1 MENTI
6 TNNAISA
13 SLLARNVYGVCFPQR
28 DTMDALHSE
37 FAAAR
42 EKFFTGGR
50 KRVRVGRS
58 EVVQGFDG
66 KLKGKVSRRGLYWK
80 KTAAGMAGG
89 RAIALEEAFDQR
101 GGHVLVRRDFR
112 DIIVSRTFFDKGQI
126 WLKSEYYEPWDAVN
140 ARVIF
145 KPSSTEDTVERFDW
159 DGENKRYRSTLLYP
173 VPYLA
178 GTPEQSILGSRFGP
192 PPFLVS
198 TGEGEFCYCPKEE
211 AQARKKAL
219 EDIQGGTIVLMPAWE
234 VKDGAL
240 AQEEGEEEA
249 DIAFPSL
256 EEYAVIPPKA
266 EAVVKESPAEEP
278 SVEEAAV
285 EEPAVEEAAM
295 EEAAVEE
302 TAVEESAVEE
312 AAVEETALEETAVE
326 EAAVEETAVE
336 EAAVEEA
343 AVEETAVEETAVEET
358 AVEETAVEEPA
369 VEETA
374 VEETAVEE
382 AETKA
387 IVELAHRQEEGTEAP
402 RTEEEE
408 ILAAA
413 RQAAH
418 AAEDEPEEAP
428 QAAAEVQ
435 EVPETADKA
444 REEAPQEG
452 ALAHAGEVEKPQ
464 GIQIAGEAGGMTAYR
479 GEYQDGKRHGF
490 GAAYYKDGSLSYAGF
505 WKEGKKDGLGVSFR
519 DGDHALHIA
528 RWENGKPGGFVS
540 LFDSQGSLRYSGR
553 FVNGKKQGAGVTVN
567 PADGTLFVGKWQDG
581 EATGVG
587 SAFDQEGNLLYY
599 GGWKD
604 GKRHGQGTE
613 FDKNGAIVF
622 DGEWRDGKYHNGILY
637 QKLVEDGESDG
648 PDWDL

>member
-1 MENTI
+1 MENAI

-80 KTAAGMAGG
+80 KTAAGMAGAK
-89 RAIALEEAFDQR
+89 AIALEEAFDQR

-112 DIIVSRTFFDKGQI
+112 NIIVSRTFFDKGQI

-178 GTPEQSILGSRFGP
+178 GTPEQSILGSRFGQ

-240 AQEEGEEEA
+240 AQEEGEEES

-266 EAVVKESPAEEP
+266 EAVAEEAPAEETM
-278 SVEEAAV
+278 A
-285 EEPAVEEAAM
+285 
-295 EEAAVEE
+295 EE
-302 TAVEESAVEE
+302 TAVEETAAEEAAVEE
-312 AAVEETALEETAVE
+312 AAVEESAAEESAAE
-326 EAAVEETAVE
+326 ESAVEETAVE
-336 EAAVEEA
+336 EAPAEEAAVEEA
-343 AVEETAVEETAVEET
+343 TAEESAVEETAVEETAVEET
-358 AVEETAVEEPA
+358 AVEET
-369 VEETA
+369 
-374 VEETAVEE
+374 E
-382 AETKA
+382 AEA
-387 IVELAHRQEEGTEAP
+387 IVELAHRQEEAEAP

-428 QAAAEVQ
+428 QAA
-435 EVPETADKA
+435 DKA
-444 REEAPQEG
+444 QEEAPREG
-452 ALAHAGEVEKPQ
+452 ALAHAGETVQPQ
-464 GIQIAGEAGGMTAYR
+464 AIQIAGEAGGMTAYR

-490 GAAYYKDGSLSYAGF
+490 GAAYYKDGALSYAGF

-553 FVNGKKQGAGVTVN
+553 FENGKKQGAGVTVN

-637 QKLVEDGESDG
+637 QKLVEDGESEG

>member
-101 GGHVLVRRDFR
+101 GGYVLVRRDFR
-112 DIIVSRTFFDKGQI
+112 NIIVSRTFFDKGQI

-178 GTPEQSILGSRFGP
+178 GTPEQSILGSRFGQ

-240 AQEEGEEEA
+240 AQEEGEEES

-285 EEPAVEEAAM
+285 EEPAVEEAAVEETVV

-302 TAVEESAVEE
+302 PAVEESAVEE

-336 EAAVEEA
+336 EPAVEEAAVEEA
-343 AVEETAVEETAVEET
+343 AVEETAVEEA
-358 AVEETAVEEPA
+358 
-369 VEETA
+369 
-374 VEETAVEE
+374 E
-382 AETKA
+382 AEA
-387 IVELAHRQEEGTEAP
+387 IVELAHRQEEGAEAP

-428 QAAAEVQ
+428 QAA
-435 EVPETADKA
+435 DKA
-444 REEAPQEG
+444 REEAAQEG
-452 ALAHAGEVEKPQ
+452 AGQEAAPAHAGETVQPQ

-622 DGEWRDGKYHNGILY
+622 DGEWGDGKYHNGILY
-637 QKLVEDGESDG
+637 QKLSEDGESEG

>member
-13 SLLARNVYGVCFPQR
+13 SLLARNVYGLCFPQR

-112 DIIVSRTFFDKGQI
+112 NIIVSRTFFDKGQI
-126 WLKSEYYEPWDAVN
+126 WLKSEYYEPWDTVN

-178 GTPEQSILGSRFGP
+178 GTPEQSILGSRFGQ

-266 EAVVKESPAEEP
+266 EAVVEEAPAEE
-278 SVEEAAV
+278 
-285 EEPAVEEAAM
+285 
-295 EEAAVEE
+295 
-302 TAVEESAVEE
+302 T
-312 AAVEETALEETAVE
+312 
-326 EAAVEETAVE
+326 VE

-343 AVEETAVEETAVEET
+343 AVEETAVEESAAEESAVEES
-358 AVEETAVEEPA
+358 AVEEAAVEEPAVEEPA
-369 VEETA
+369 VEETV

-382 AETKA
+382 AAVEEAEAEA

-464 GIQIAGEAGGMTAYR
+464 AIQIAGEAGGMTAYR

-490 GAAYYKDGSLSYAGF
+490 GAAYYKDGALSYAGF

-637 QKLVEDGESDG
+637 QKLVEDGESEG

>member
-13 SLLARNVYGVCFPQR
+13 SLLARNVYGLCFPQR

-80 KTAAGMAGG
+80 KTAAGMAGAK
-89 RAIALEEAFDQR
+89 AIALEEAFDQR

-112 DIIVSRTFFDKGQI
+112 NIIVSRTFFDKGQI

-178 GTPEQSILGSRFGP
+178 GTPEQSILGSRFGQ

-266 EAVVKESPAEEP
+266 ETVAEETAVEKAA
-278 SVEEAAV
+278 VEEPVVEEPAV
-285 EEPAVEEAAM
+285 EEPAVEEA
-295 EEAAVEE
+295 
-302 TAVEESAVEE
+302 TVEE
-312 AAVEETALEETAVE
+312 AAVEEP
-326 EAAVEETAVE
+326 
-336 EAAVEEA
+336 
-343 AVEETAVEETAVEET
+343 

-374 VEETAVEE
+374 VEEPAVEE

-387 IVELAHRQEEGTEAP
+387 IVELAHRQEEGAEAP

-435 EVPETADKA
+435 EVPETADKSQK
-444 REEAPQEG
+444 EAPQEG

-490 GAAYYKDGSLSYAGF
+490 GAAYYKDGALSYAGF

-637 QKLVEDGESDG
+637 QKLVEDGESEG

>member
-101 GGHVLVRRDFR
+101 GGYVLVRRDFR
-112 DIIVSRTFFDKGQI
+112 NIIVSRTFFDKGQI
-126 WLKSEYYEPWDAVN
+126 WLKSEYYEPWDTVN

-178 GTPEQSILGSRFGP
+178 GTPEQSILGSRFGQ

-285 EEPAVEEAAM
+285 EEPAVEEAA
-295 EEAAVEE
+295 VEE
-302 TAVEESAVEE
+302 TAVEEPAVEE
-312 AAVEETALEETAVE
+312 AAVEEAAVE
-326 EAAVEETAVE
+326 EAAVEEP
-336 EAAVEEA
+336 AVEEA
-343 AVEETAVEETAVEET
+343 AVEETAVEETAVEEP
-358 AVEETAVEEPA
+358 AVEEP
-369 VEETA
+369 
-374 VEETAVEE
+374 AVEE

-387 IVELAHRQEEGTEAP
+387 IVELAHRQEEGAEAP

-428 QAAAEVQ
+428 QTADEAQ
-435 EVPETADKA
+435 GIPEGADKA

-490 GAAYYKDGSLSYAGF
+490 GAAYYKDGALSYAGF

-637 QKLVEDGESDG
+637 QKLVEDGESEG

>member
-1 MENTI
+1 MENAI

-80 KTAAGMAGG
+80 KTAAGMAGAK
-89 RAIALEEAFDQR
+89 AIALEEAFDQR

-112 DIIVSRTFFDKGQI
+112 NIIVSRTFFDKGQI
-126 WLKSEYYEPWDAVN
+126 WLKSEYYEPWDTVN

-178 GTPEQSILGSRFGP
+178 GTPEQSILGSRFGQ

-266 EAVVKESPAEEP
+266 EAVTEEAPAEETA
-278 SVEEAAV
+278 VEEATA
-285 EEPAVEEAAM
+285 EEPAVEEAAV
-295 EEAAVEE
+295 EETVVEE

-312 AAVEETALEETAVE
+312 TAA
-326 EAAVEETAVE
+326 
-336 EAAVEEA
+336 
-343 AVEETAVEETAVEET
+343 
-358 AVEETAVEEPA
+358 EEPA
-369 VEETA
+369 VEG
-374 VEETAVEE
+374 TAVEE

-387 IVELAHRQEEGTEAP
+387 IVELAHRQEEGAEAP

-428 QAAAEVQ
+428 QTADEAQ
-435 EVPETADKA
+435 GIPEGADKA

-452 ALAHAGEVEKPQ
+452 APAHAGETVQPQ
-464 GIQIAGEAGGMTAYR
+464 AIQIAGEAGGMTAYR

-490 GAAYYKDGSLSYAGF
+490 GAAYYKDGALSYAGF

-553 FVNGKKQGAGVTVN
+553 FENGKKQGAGVTVN

-637 QKLVEDGESDG
+637 QKLSEDGESEG

>member
-80 KTAAGMAGG
+80 KTAAGMAGAK
-89 RAIALEEAFDQR
+89 AIALEEAFDQR

-112 DIIVSRTFFDKGQI
+112 NIIVSRTFFDKGQI

-178 GTPEQSILGSRFGP
+178 GTPEQSILGSRFGQ
-192 PPFLVS
+192 PPFLAS

-219 EDIQGGTIVLMPAWE
+219 EDIKGGTIVLMPAWE

-240 AQEEGEEEA
+240 AQEESEEEA

-256 EEYAVIPPKA
+256 EEYAVIPPKP
-266 EAVVKESPAEEP
+266 ETVAEE
-278 SVEEAAV
+278 SAVEEASAEETMAEETAVEETAAEEAAVEEAAV
-285 EEPAVEEAAM
+285 EESAVEES
-295 EEAAVEE
+295 AVEE

-312 AAVEETALEETAVE
+312 AAMEET
-326 EAAVEETAVE
+326 
-336 EAAVEEA
+336 
-343 AVEETAVEETAVEET
+343 
-358 AVEETAVEEPA
+358 
-369 VEETA
+369 
-374 VEETAVEE
+374 E
-382 AETKA
+382 AEA
-387 IVELAHRQEEGTEAP
+387 IVELAHRQEGSEAP

-428 QAAAEVQ
+428 QAA
-435 EVPETADKA
+435 DKA
-444 REEAPQEG
+444 QEEAPREG
-452 ALAHAGEVEKPQ
+452 APAHAGETVQPQ
-464 GIQIAGEAGGMTAYR
+464 AIQIAGEAGGMTAYR

-490 GAAYYKDGSLSYAGF
+490 GAAYYKNGALSYAGF

-553 FVNGKKQGAGVTVN
+553 FENGKKQGAGVTVN

-637 QKLVEDGESDG
+637 QKLVEDGESEG

>member
-1 MENTI
+1 MENAI

-80 KTAAGMAGG
+80 KTAAGMAGAK
-89 RAIALEEAFDQR
+89 AIALEEAFDQR
-101 GGHVLVRRDFR
+101 GGYVLVRRDFR
-112 DIIVSRTFFDKGQI
+112 NIIVSRTFFDKGQI

-178 GTPEQSILGSRFGP
+178 GTPEQSILGSRFGQ

-219 EDIQGGTIVLMPAWE
+219 EDIRGGTIVLMPAWE

-240 AQEEGEEEA
+240 AQEEGEEES

-266 EAVVKESPAEEP
+266 ETVA
-278 SVEEAAV
+278 
-285 EEPAVEEAAM
+285 
-295 EEAAVEE
+295 
-302 TAVEESAVEE
+302 EESAVEE
-312 AAVEETALEETAVE
+312 ASAEETMA
-326 EAAVEETAVE
+326 EETAVE

-343 AVEETAVEETAVEET
+343 AVEETAAEEAAVEEATAEESAVEETAVEETAVEET
-358 AVEETAVEEPA
+358 AVEET
-369 VEETA
+369 
-374 VEETAVEE
+374 E
-382 AETKA
+382 AEA
-387 IVELAHRQEEGTEAP
+387 IVELAHRQEGSEAP

-490 GAAYYKDGSLSYAGF
+490 GAAYYKDGALSYAGF

-637 QKLVEDGESDG
+637 QKLVEDGESEG

>member
-13 SLLARNVYGVCFPQR
+13 SLLARNVYGLCFPQR

-101 GGHVLVRRDFR
+101 GGYVLVRRDFR
-112 DIIVSRTFFDKGQI
+112 NIIVSRTFFDKGQI
-126 WLKSEYYEPWDAVN
+126 WLKSEYYEPWDTVN

-178 GTPEQSILGSRFGP
+178 GTPEQSILGSRFGQ

-240 AQEEGEEEA
+240 AQEESEEAA

-285 EEPAVEEAAM
+285 EEPAVEET
-295 EEAAVEE
+295 V
-302 TAVEESAVEE
+302 
-312 AAVEETALEETAVE
+312 
-326 EAAVEETAVE
+326 
-336 EAAVEEA
+336 
-343 AVEETAVEETAVEET
+343 VEET
-358 AVEETAVEEPA
+358 AVEETAVEEP
-369 VEETA
+369 
-374 VEETAVEE
+374 AVEE

-387 IVELAHRQEEGTEAP
+387 IVELAHRQEEAEAP

-428 QAAAEVQ
+428 QAA
-435 EVPETADKA
+435 DKSQK
-444 REEAPQEG
+444 EAPQEG
-452 ALAHAGEVEKPQ
+452 ALAHAGETVQPQ
-464 GIQIAGEAGGMTAYR
+464 AIQIAGEAGGTTAYR

-490 GAAYYKDGSLSYAGF
+490 GAAYYKDGALSYAGF

-637 QKLVEDGESDG
+637 QKLVEDGESEG

>member
-13 SLLARNVYGVCFPQR
+13 SLLARNVYGVCFPQW

-112 DIIVSRTFFDKGQI
+112 NIIVSRTFFDKGQI
-126 WLKSEYYEPWDAVN
+126 WLKSEYYEPWDTVN

-178 GTPEQSILGSRFGP
+178 GTPEQSILGSRFGQ

-240 AQEEGEEEA
+240 AQEESEEEA

-266 EAVVKESPAEEP
+266 EAVTEEAPAEE
-278 SVEEAAV
+278 A
-285 EEPAVEEAAM
+285 
-295 EEAAVEE
+295 
-302 TAVEESAVEE
+302 
-312 AAVEETALEETAVE
+312 AVE

-343 AVEETAVEETAVEET
+343 AVEEAAVEEAAVEEATVEEAAVEET

-369 VEETA
+369 VEEAVVEEAA

-382 AETKA
+382 VEAEA
-387 IVELAHRQEEGTEAP
+387 IVALAHRQEEEAEAP
-402 RTEEEE
+402 LTEEEE

-490 GAAYYKDGSLSYAGF
+490 GAAYYKDGALSYAGF

-528 RWENGKPGGFVS
+528 RWENGKPEGFVS

-553 FVNGKKQGAGVTVN
+553 FENGKKQGAGVTVN

-637 QKLVEDGESDG
+637 QKLVEDGESEG

>member
-1 MENTI
+1 MENAI

-80 KTAAGMAGG
+80 KTAAGMAGAK
-89 RAIALEEAFDQR
+89 AIALEEAFDQR

-112 DIIVSRTFFDKGQI
+112 NIIVSRTFFDKGQI

-178 GTPEQSILGSRFGP
+178 GTPEQSILGSRFGQ

-256 EEYAVIPPKA
+256 EEYAVIPPK
-266 EAVVKESPAEEP
+266 P
-278 SVEEAAV
+278 
-285 EEPAVEEAAM
+285 
-295 EEAAVEE
+295 E
-302 TAVEESAVEE
+302 TVAEESAVEE
-312 AAVEETALEETAVE
+312 ASAEETMA
-326 EAAVEETAVE
+326 EETAVE

-343 AVEETAVEETAVEET
+343 AVEEAPAEEAAVEEATAEES
-358 AVEETAVEEPA
+358 A

-382 AETKA
+382 AAMEETEAEA
-387 IVELAHRQEEGTEAP
+387 IVELAHRQEEAEAP

-428 QAAAEVQ
+428 QAA
-435 EVPETADKA
+435 DKA
-444 REEAPQEG
+444 QEEAPREG
-452 ALAHAGEVEKPQ
+452 APAHAGETVQPQ
-464 GIQIAGEAGGMTAYR
+464 AIQIAGEAGGMTAYR

-490 GAAYYKDGSLSYAGF
+490 GAAYYKDGALSYAGF

-553 FVNGKKQGAGVTVN
+553 FENGKKQGAGVTVN

-637 QKLVEDGESDG
+637 QKLVEDGESEG

>member
-13 SLLARNVYGVCFPQR
+13 SLLARNVYGLCFPQR

-80 KTAAGMAGG
+80 KTAAGMAGAK
-89 RAIALEEAFDQR
+89 AIALEEAFDQR

-112 DIIVSRTFFDKGQI
+112 NIIVSRTFFDKGQI
-126 WLKSEYYEPWDAVN
+126 WLKSEYYEPWDTVN

-178 GTPEQSILGSRFGP
+178 GTPEQSILGSRFGQ

-266 EAVVKESPAEEP
+266 EAVVKEAPAEETVAEEAA
-278 SVEEAAV
+278 VEETAAEESTAEESAVEDAAV
-285 EEPAVEEAAM
+285 EEPAVEEP
-295 EEAAVEE
+295 
-302 TAVEESAVEE
+302 AVEESAVEE
-312 AAVEETALEETAVE
+312 T
-326 EAAVEETAVE
+326 AVEETAVE

-343 AVEETAVEETAVEET
+343 
-358 AVEETAVEEPA
+358 
-369 VEETA
+369 
-374 VEETAVEE
+374 E
-382 AETKA
+382 AEA

-490 GAAYYKDGSLSYAGF
+490 GAAYYKDGALSYAGF

-604 GKRHGQGTE
+604 GKSHGQGTE

-637 QKLVEDGESDG
+637 QKLVEDGESEG

>member
-13 SLLARNVYGVCFPQR
+13 SLLARNVYGLCFPQR

-112 DIIVSRTFFDKGQI
+112 NIIVSRTFFDKGQI
-126 WLKSEYYEPWDAVN
+126 WLKSEYYEPWDTVN

-178 GTPEQSILGSRFGP
+178 GTPEQSILGSRFGQ

-285 EEPAVEEAAM
+285 EEPAVEEAA
-295 EEAAVEE
+295 
-302 TAVEESAVEE
+302 
-312 AAVEETALEETAVE
+312 
-326 EAAVEETAVE
+326 
-336 EAAVEEA
+336 VEEA
-343 AVEETAVEETAVEET
+343 AVEETAVEETAVEEP
-358 AVEETAVEEPA
+358 AVEETV

-387 IVELAHRQEEGTEAP
+387 IVELAHRQEEGAEAP

-637 QKLVEDGESDG
+637 QKLSEDGESEG

>member
-13 SLLARNVYGVCFPQR
+13 SLLARNVYGLCFPQR

-112 DIIVSRTFFDKGQI
+112 NIIVSRTFFDKGQI
-126 WLKSEYYEPWDAVN
+126 WLKSEYYEPWDTVN

-178 GTPEQSILGSRFGP
+178 GTPEQSILGSRFGQ

-266 EAVVKESPAEEP
+266 EAVVEEAPAEETVAEEAA
-278 SVEEAAV
+278 VEETAAEESTAEESAVEDAAV
-285 EEPAVEEAAM
+285 EEPAVEES
-295 EEAAVEE
+295 AVEE
-302 TAVEESAVEE
+302 T
-312 AAVEETALEETAVE
+312 
-326 EAAVEETAVE
+326 AVEETAVE

-343 AVEETAVEETAVEET
+343 
-358 AVEETAVEEPA
+358 
-369 VEETA
+369 
-374 VEETAVEE
+374 E
-382 AETKA
+382 AEA
-387 IVELAHRQEEGTEAP
+387 IVELAHRQEEGAEAP

-444 REEAPQEG
+444 QEEAPQEG

-464 GIQIAGEAGGMTAYR
+464 GIQIAGEAGGVTAYR

-490 GAAYYKDGSLSYAGF
+490 GAAYYKDGALSYAGF

-637 QKLVEDGESDG
+637 QKLVEDGESEG

>member
-89 RAIALEEAFDQR
+89 KAIALEEAFDQR

-112 DIIVSRTFFDKGQI
+112 NIIVSRTFFDKGQI
-126 WLKSEYYEPWDAVN
+126 WLKSEYYEPWDTVN

-178 GTPEQSILGSRFGP
+178 GTPEQSILGSRFGQ

-240 AQEEGEEEA
+240 AQEEGEEES

-285 EEPAVEEAAM
+285 EEPAVEEAA
-295 EEAAVEE
+295 
-302 TAVEESAVEE
+302 
-312 AAVEETALEETAVE
+312 
-326 EAAVEETAVE
+326 
-336 EAAVEEA
+336 VEEA
-343 AVEETAVEETAVEET
+343 AVEETAVEETAVEEP
-358 AVEETAVEEPA
+358 AVEETV

-387 IVELAHRQEEGTEAP
+387 IVELAHRQEEGAEAP

-528 RWENGKPGGFVS
+528 RWENGKPGDFVS

-637 QKLVEDGESDG
+637 QKLSEDGESEG

>member
-1 MENTI
+1 MENAI

-80 KTAAGMAGG
+80 KTAAGMAGAK
-89 RAIALEEAFDQR
+89 AIALEEAFDQR
-101 GGHVLVRRDFR
+101 GGYVLVRRDFR
-112 DIIVSRTFFDKGQI
+112 NIIVSRTFFDKGQI

-178 GTPEQSILGSRFGP
+178 GTPEQSILGSRFGQ

-240 AQEEGEEEA
+240 AQEEGEEES

-266 EAVVKESPAEEP
+266 EAVAEEAPAEETM
-278 SVEEAAV
+278 A
-285 EEPAVEEAAM
+285 
-295 EEAAVEE
+295 EE
-302 TAVEESAVEE
+302 TAVEETAAEEAAVEE
-312 AAVEETALEETAVE
+312 AAVEESAAEESAAE
-326 EAAVEETAVE
+326 ESAVEETAVE
-336 EAAVEEA
+336 EAPAEEAAVEEA
-343 AVEETAVEETAVEET
+343 TAEESAVEETAVEETAVEET
-358 AVEETAVEEPA
+358 AVEETAVEE
-369 VEETA
+369 TA
-374 VEETAVEE
+374 VEETE
-382 AETKA
+382 AEA
-387 IVELAHRQEEGTEAP
+387 IVELAHRQEEAEAP

-428 QAAAEVQ
+428 QAA
-435 EVPETADKA
+435 DKA
-444 REEAPQEG
+444 QEEAPREG
-452 ALAHAGEVEKPQ
+452 ALAHAGETVQPQ
-464 GIQIAGEAGGMTAYR
+464 AIQIAGEAGGMTAYR

-490 GAAYYKDGSLSYAGF
+490 GAAYYKDGALSYAGF

-553 FVNGKKQGAGVTVN
+553 FENGKKQGAGVTVN

-637 QKLVEDGESDG
+637 QKLVEDGESEG

>member
-1 MENTI
+1 MENAI

-80 KTAAGMAGG
+80 KTAAGMAGAK
-89 RAIALEEAFDQR
+89 AIALEEAFDQR

-112 DIIVSRTFFDKGQI
+112 NIIVSRTFFDKGQI

-178 GTPEQSILGSRFGP
+178 GTPEQSILGSRFGQ

-219 EDIQGGTIVLMPAWE
+219 EDIQSGTIVLMPAWE

-240 AQEEGEEEA
+240 AQEESEEEA

-266 EAVVKESPAEEP
+266 EAVAEEALAEETVAEEAAVEETMAEETA
-278 SVEEAAV
+278 VEEAAV
-285 EEPAVEEAAM
+285 EEAEVEESAVEES
-295 EEAAVEE
+295 AVEE

-312 AAVEETALEETAVE
+312 AAMEET
-326 EAAVEETAVE
+326 
-336 EAAVEEA
+336 
-343 AVEETAVEETAVEET
+343 
-358 AVEETAVEEPA
+358 
-369 VEETA
+369 
-374 VEETAVEE
+374 E
-382 AETKA
+382 AEA
-387 IVELAHRQEEGTEAP
+387 IVELAHRQEEGAEEP

-418 AAEDEPEEAP
+418 AAEDEPEEAL
-428 QAAAEVQ
+428 QA
-435 EVPETADKA
+435 ADKA
-444 REEAPQEG
+444 QEEAPREG
-452 ALAHAGEVEKPQ
+452 APAHAGETVQPQ
-464 GIQIAGEAGGMTAYR
+464 AIQIAGEAGGMTAYR

-490 GAAYYKDGSLSYAGF
+490 GAAYYKDGALSYAGF

-637 QKLVEDGESDG
+637 QKLVEDGESEG

>member
-13 SLLARNVYGVCFPQR
+13 SLLARNVYGLCFPQR

-112 DIIVSRTFFDKGQI
+112 NIIVSRTFFDKGQI

-178 GTPEQSILGSRFGP
+178 GTPEQSILGSRFGQ

-219 EDIQGGTIVLMPAWE
+219 EDIQSGTIVLMPAWE

-240 AQEEGEEEA
+240 AQEEGEEES

-266 EAVVKESPAEEP
+266 EAAAEEAPAEETA
-278 SVEEAAV
+278 VEEATA
-285 EEPAVEEAAM
+285 EEPAVEEAAV
-295 EEAAVEE
+295 EETVVEE

-312 AAVEETALEETAVE
+312 TAA
-326 EAAVEETAVE
+326 
-336 EAAVEEA
+336 
-343 AVEETAVEETAVEET
+343 
-358 AVEETAVEEPA
+358 EEPA
-369 VEETA
+369 VEGTA
-374 VEETAVEE
+374 VEEVE
-382 AETKA
+382 AEA
-387 IVELAHRQEEGTEAP
+387 IVELAHRQEEEAEAP

-428 QAAAEVQ
+428 QTAGEAR
-435 EVPETADKA
+435 EVPETADKSQK
-444 REEAPQEG
+444 EAPREG
-452 ALAHAGEVEKPQ
+452 TLAHAGEVEKPQ

-490 GAAYYKDGSLSYAGF
+490 GAAYYKDGALSYAGF

-637 QKLVEDGESDG
+637 QKLVEDGESEG

>member
-1 MENTI
+1 MENAI

-80 KTAAGMAGG
+80 KTAAGMAGAK
-89 RAIALEEAFDQR
+89 AIALEEAFDQR

-112 DIIVSRTFFDKGQI
+112 NIIVSRTFFDKGQI

-178 GTPEQSILGSRFGP
+178 GTPEQSILGSRFGQ

-240 AQEEGEEEA
+240 AQEEGEEES

-266 EAVVKESPAEEP
+266 EAVAEEAPAEETM
-278 SVEEAAV
+278 A
-285 EEPAVEEAAM
+285 
-295 EEAAVEE
+295 EE
-302 TAVEESAVEE
+302 TAVEETAAEEAAVEE
-312 AAVEETALEETAVE
+312 AAVEESAAEESAAE
-326 EAAVEETAVE
+326 ESAVEETAVE
-336 EAAVEEA
+336 EAPAEEAAVEEA
-343 AVEETAVEETAVEET
+343 TAEESAVEETAVEETAVEET
-358 AVEETAVEEPA
+358 AVEETAVEE
-369 VEETA
+369 TA
-374 VEETAVEE
+374 VEETE
-382 AETKA
+382 AEA
-387 IVELAHRQEEGTEAP
+387 IVELAHRQEGSEAP

-428 QAAAEVQ
+428 QAA
-435 EVPETADKA
+435 DKA
-444 REEAPQEG
+444 QEEAPREG
-452 ALAHAGEVEKPQ
+452 ALAHAGETVQPQ
-464 GIQIAGEAGGMTAYR
+464 AIQIAGEAGGMTAYR

-490 GAAYYKDGSLSYAGF
+490 GAAYYKDGALSYAGF

-553 FVNGKKQGAGVTVN
+553 FENGKKQGAGVTVN

-637 QKLVEDGESDG
+637 QKLVEDGESEG

>member
-13 SLLARNVYGVCFPQR
+13 SLLARNVYGLCFPQR

-80 KTAAGMAGG
+80 KTAAGMAGAK
-89 RAIALEEAFDQR
+89 AIALEEAFDQR

-112 DIIVSRTFFDKGQI
+112 NIIVSRTFFDKGQI

-178 GTPEQSILGSRFGP
+178 GTPEQSILGSRFGQ

-240 AQEEGEEEA
+240 AQEEGEEES

-302 TAVEESAVEE
+302 TAVEEP
-312 AAVEETALEETAVE
+312 
-326 EAAVEETAVE
+326 
-336 EAAVEEA
+336 
-343 AVEETAVEETAVEET
+343 
-358 AVEETAVEEPA
+358 AVEEPA
-369 VEETA
+369 VEEAPAEEAAMEEPA
-374 VEETAVEE
+374 VEEPAVEEPAVEEPAVEE

-387 IVELAHRQEEGTEAP
+387 IVELAHRQEEGAEAP

-452 ALAHAGEVEKPQ
+452 TLAHAGEVEKPQ

-490 GAAYYKDGSLSYAGF
+490 GAAYYKDGALSYAGF

-637 QKLVEDGESDG
+637 QKLVEDGESEG

>member
-13 SLLARNVYGVCFPQR
+13 SLLARNVYGLCFPQR

-89 RAIALEEAFDQR
+89 KAIALEEAFDQR
-101 GGHVLVRRDFR
+101 GGYVLVRRDFR
-112 DIIVSRTFFDKGQI
+112 NIIVSRTFFDKGQI

-178 GTPEQSILGSRFGP
+178 GTPEQSILGSRFGQ

-266 EAVVKESPAEEP
+266 EAVVEEAPAEETVAEEAAVEETAAEE
-278 SVEEAAV
+278 STAEESAVEDAAVEEAAVEEAAV
-285 EEPAVEEAAM
+285 EEPAVEEP
-295 EEAAVEE
+295 
-302 TAVEESAVEE
+302 AVEESAVEE
-312 AAVEETALEETAVE
+312 T
-326 EAAVEETAVE
+326 AVEETAVE

-343 AVEETAVEETAVEET
+343 
-358 AVEETAVEEPA
+358 
-369 VEETA
+369 
-374 VEETAVEE
+374 E
-382 AETKA
+382 AEA

-435 EVPETADKA
+435 EVPETADKSQK
-444 REEAPQEG
+444 EAPREG
-452 ALAHAGEVEKPQ
+452 TLAHAGEVEKPQ

-490 GAAYYKDGSLSYAGF
+490 GAAYYKDGALSYAGF

-540 LFDSQGSLRYSGR
+540 LFDSLGSLRYSGR

-637 QKLVEDGESDG
+637 QKLVEDGESEG

>member
-1 MENTI
+1 MENAI

-101 GGHVLVRRDFR
+101 GGYVLVRRDFR
-112 DIIVSRTFFDKGQI
+112 NIIVSRTFFDKGQI
-126 WLKSEYYEPWDAVN
+126 WLKSEYYEPWDTVN

-178 GTPEQSILGSRFGP
+178 GTPEQSILGSRFGQ

-285 EEPAVEEAAM
+285 EEPAVEEAA
-295 EEAAVEE
+295 VEE
-302 TAVEESAVEE
+302 P
-312 AAVEETALEETAVE
+312 
-326 EAAVEETAVE
+326 
-336 EAAVEEA
+336 AVEEA
-343 AVEETAVEETAVEET
+343 AVEETAVEETAVEEP
-358 AVEETAVEEPA
+358 AVEEP
-369 VEETA
+369 
-374 VEETAVEE
+374 AVEE

-387 IVELAHRQEEGTEAP
+387 IVELAHRQEEGAEAP

-490 GAAYYKDGSLSYAGF
+490 GAAYYKDGALSYAGF

-637 QKLVEDGESDG
+637 QKLVEDGESEG

>member
-112 DIIVSRTFFDKGQI
+112 NIIVSRTFFDKGQI

-178 GTPEQSILGSRFGP
+178 GTPEQSILGSRFGQ

-219 EDIQGGTIVLMPAWE
+219 EDIRGGTIVLMPAWE

-240 AQEEGEEEA
+240 AQEEGEEES

-256 EEYAVIPPKA
+256 EEYAVIPPK
-266 EAVVKESPAEEP
+266 P
-278 SVEEAAV
+278 
-285 EEPAVEEAAM
+285 
-295 EEAAVEE
+295 E
-302 TAVEESAVEE
+302 TVAEESAVEE
-312 AAVEETALEETAVE
+312 ASAEETMA
-326 EAAVEETAVE
+326 EETAVE

-343 AVEETAVEETAVEET
+343 AVEETAVEEAE
-358 AVEETAVEEPA
+358 VEEPA
-369 VEETA
+369 VEESV

-387 IVELAHRQEEGTEAP
+387 IVELAHRQEEGAEAP

-428 QAAAEVQ
+428 QAV
-435 EVPETADKA
+435 DKA
-444 REEAPQEG
+444 QEETPQED
-452 ALAHAGEVEKPQ
+452 ALAHAGETVQPQ
-464 GIQIAGEAGGMTAYR
+464 AIQIAGEAGGMTAYR

-490 GAAYYKDGSLSYAGF
+490 GAAYYKDGALSYAGF

-553 FVNGKKQGAGVTVN
+553 FENGKKQGAGVTVN

-637 QKLVEDGESDG
+637 QKLVEDGESEG

>member
-1 MENTI
+1 MENAI

-89 RAIALEEAFDQR
+89 KAIALEEAFDQR

-112 DIIVSRTFFDKGQI
+112 NIIVSRTFFDKGQI

-178 GTPEQSILGSRFGP
+178 GTPEQSILGSRFGQ

-240 AQEEGEEEA
+240 AQEESEEEA

-266 EAVVKESPAEEP
+266 EAVAEE
-278 SVEEAAV
+278 SAVEEASAEETMAEETAVEETAAEEAAVEEAAV
-285 EEPAVEEAAM
+285 EESAVEETAV
-295 EEAAVEE
+295 EESAVEESAVEE

-312 AAVEETALEETAVE
+312 AAMEET
-326 EAAVEETAVE
+326 
-336 EAAVEEA
+336 
-343 AVEETAVEETAVEET
+343 
-358 AVEETAVEEPA
+358 
-369 VEETA
+369 
-374 VEETAVEE
+374 E
-382 AETKA
+382 AEA
-387 IVELAHRQEEGTEAP
+387 IVELAHRQEGSEAP

-418 AAEDEPEEAP
+418 AAQDEPEEAP
-428 QAAAEVQ
+428 QAA
-435 EVPETADKA
+435 DKA
-444 REEAPQEG
+444 QEEAPQED
-452 ALAHAGEVEKPQ
+452 APAHAGETVQPQ
-464 GIQIAGEAGGMTAYR
+464 GVHIAGEAGGMTAYR

-490 GAAYYKDGSLSYAGF
+490 GAAYYKDGALSYAGF

-528 RWENGKPGGFVS
+528 RWENGKPGGYVS

-553 FVNGKKQGAGVTVN
+553 FENGKKQGAGVTVN

-637 QKLVEDGESDG
+637 QKLSEDGESEG

>member
-13 SLLARNVYGVCFPQR
+13 SLLARNVYGLCFPQR

-112 DIIVSRTFFDKGQI
+112 NIIVSRTFFDKGQI

-178 GTPEQSILGSRFGP
+178 GTPEQSILGSRFGQ

-240 AQEEGEEEA
+240 AQEESEEEA

-266 EAVVKESPAEEP
+266 ETVAEETAVEKAA
-278 SVEEAAV
+278 VEEPVVEEPAV
-285 EEPAVEEAAM
+285 EEPAVEEA
-295 EEAAVEE
+295 
-302 TAVEESAVEE
+302 TVEE
-312 AAVEETALEETAVE
+312 ATVE
-326 EAAVEETAVE
+326 EA
-336 EAAVEEA
+336 
-343 AVEETAVEETAVEET
+343 
-358 AVEETAVEEPA
+358 AVEEPA

-374 VEETAVEE
+374 VEEPAVEE

-387 IVELAHRQEEGTEAP
+387 IVELAHRQEEGAEAP

-435 EVPETADKA
+435 EVPETADKSQK
-444 REEAPQEG
+444 EAPQEG

-490 GAAYYKDGSLSYAGF
+490 GAAYYKDGALSYAGF

-637 QKLVEDGESDG
+637 QKLSEDGESEG

>member
-1 MENTI
+1 MENAI

-80 KTAAGMAGG
+80 KTAAGMAGAK
-89 RAIALEEAFDQR
+89 AIALEEAFDQR

-112 DIIVSRTFFDKGQI
+112 NIIVSRTFFDKGQI
-126 WLKSEYYEPWDAVN
+126 WLKSEYYEPWDTVN

-178 GTPEQSILGSRFGP
+178 GTPEQSILGSRFGQ

-249 DIAFPSL
+249 DISFPSL

-266 EAVVKESPAEEP
+266 EAVTEEAPAEETA
-278 SVEEAAV
+278 VEEATA
-285 EEPAVEEAAM
+285 EEPAVEEAAV
-295 EEAAVEE
+295 EETVVEE

-312 AAVEETALEETAVE
+312 TAA
-326 EAAVEETAVE
+326 
-336 EAAVEEA
+336 
-343 AVEETAVEETAVEET
+343 
-358 AVEETAVEEPA
+358 EEPA
-369 VEETA
+369 VEG
-374 VEETAVEE
+374 TAVEE

-387 IVELAHRQEEGTEAP
+387 IVELAHRQEEGAEAP

-428 QAAAEVQ
+428 QTADEAQ
-435 EVPETADKA
+435 GIPEGADKA

-452 ALAHAGEVEKPQ
+452 APAHAGETVQPQ
-464 GIQIAGEAGGMTAYR
+464 AIQIAGEAGGMTAYR

-490 GAAYYKDGSLSYAGF
+490 GAAYYKDGALSYAGF

-553 FVNGKKQGAGVTVN
+553 FENGKKQGAGVTVN

-637 QKLVEDGESDG
+637 QKLSEDGESEG